1 MGQLPQNRK
10 RWFLI
15 SLVKIGILLNLCM
28 WVYLGVQLRP
38 PFFDGNIGKQR
49 EVATRTGEN
58 WWETLELTSLE
69 KTLEKWENLQSD
81 HAYNQASPSL
91 DSPNTDQSEL
101 SDFIRRQPLQDF
113 QIASHNGLV
122 QFLKNA
128 SCTPIPAS
136 LVLYN
141 RVFKTGSETM
151 GSHFEL
157 AAGVMNYVY
166 TKRK

>member
-1 MGQLPQNRK
+1 MDQLPQNPRK

-15 SLVKIGILLNLCM
+15 SLVKIGILLNLCV
-28 WVYLGVQLRP
+28 WVYLGVQLRRLVI
-38 PFFDGNIGKQR
+38 DGNIGKER
-49 EVATRTGEN
+49 EVTTRTAEN
-58 WWETLELTSLE
+58 WWE
-69 KTLEKWENLQSD
+69 KKLEKWEDLQSD
-81 HAYNQASPSL
+81 HAYNQASSSL
-91 DSPNTDQSEL
+91 NSPNTDQSEF

-113 QIASHNGLV
+113 RLASHNGLV

-157 AAGVMNYVY
+157 AAGMMNYVY
-166 TKRK
+166 TKR